1 MDRKKPD
8 SQTPNESNDTEV
20 QHRDQPIFMLSEG
33 GEDHDPIQSALI
45 DNHSHYLQGEIN
57 YDTIGRAIQW
67 IIAENVKKIDPTEKP
82 KQLTLYINSSGG
94 DLYNAFALIDMMHCS
109 KYPVATVGI
118 GNVMSAAALI
128 LACGQR
134 GHRYVARHAG
144 IMMHQFYSDM
154 EGKEHELQ
162 SGMREL
168 QFCRDR
174 INGLLINYCRIS
186 KRVVEKKL
194 LRPSDAWL
202 TAEEAVK
209 LKLADK
215 VFTKF

>member
-1 MDRKKPD
+1 M
-8 SQTPNESNDTEV
+8 
-20 QHRDQPIFMLSEG
+20 ISEG
-33 GEDHDPIQSALI
+33 GDDCDPIQAALI
-45 DNHSHYLQGEIN
+45 NNHSHYLQGEIN
-57 YDTIGRAIQW
+57 YETIGKAIQW
-67 IIAENVKKIDPTEKP
+67 IIAENVKEVDPKEK
-82 KQLTLYINSSGG
+82 KRQLTLYINSGGG
-94 DLYNAFALIDMMHCS
+94 DLYNAFALIDVMHAS

-134 GHRYVARHAG
+134 GHRYLARHAG

-162 SGMREL
+162 AGMKEL
-168 QFCRDR
+168 EFCRNR
-174 INGLLINYCRIS
+174 INSLLTTYCRIS

-209 LKLADK
+209 LRLADK
-215 VFTKF
+215 LFTKF

>member
-1 MDRKKPD
+1 MISDGD
-8 SQTPNESNDTEV
+8 E
-20 QHRDQPIFMLSEG
+20 
-33 GEDHDPIQSALI
+33 HDPIQAALI
-45 DNHSHYLQGEIN
+45 SNHSHYLQGEIN
-57 YDTIGRAIQW
+57 YDTVGRAVQW
-67 IIAENVKKIDPTEKP
+67 IIAENLKGEEEDSKREKP
-82 KQLTLYINSSGG
+82 KKQLTMYINSSGG
-94 DLYNAFALIDMMHCS
+94 DLYNAFALVDVMHAS

-128 LACGQR
+128 FACGQR
-134 GHRYVARHAG
+134 GHRYLARHAG

-162 SGMREL
+162 AGMKEL
-168 QFCRDR
+168 EFCRTR
-174 INGLLINYCRIS
+174 INSLLTTYCHIS

-215 VFTKF
+215 LFTKF